1 MTLALLLIC
10 KTVRKSERMVVLQT
24 FLQFTHEFSE
34 GFALFEFGEIL
45 AFISFHF
52 KSDLLGETVLPNGL
66 KKFIEFGYA

>member
-10 KTVRKSERMVVLQT
+10 KTDRKSERMAVLQVF

-52 KSDLLGETVLPNGL
+52 ESDLLGETFLAYGL
-66 KKFIEFGYA
+66 KNS